1 MGRKNK
7 LKKRNPKG
15 NGNLSLSVFFQKNES
30 EGGTGL
36 KGLEAK
42 TTGENMSTKKPT
54 PPPRRDSLVSPT
66 YVHRI
71 TATTGKQV
79 IVATLIEKKAMLGSL

>member
-15 NGNLSLSVFFQKNES
+15 NGNLSLSVFFQKTKGK
-30 EGGTGL
+30 GGQVCVER
-36 KGLEAK
+36 LEAK

-54 PPPRRDSLVSPT
+54 SPPRRDSLVSSH
-66 YVHRI
+66 YR
-71 TATTGKQV
+71 
-79 IVATLIEKKAMLGSL
+79 

>member
-15 NGNLSLSVFFQKNES
+15 NGNLSLSVFLKKKTKGK
-30 EGGTGL
+30 GGQVWVE
-36 KGLEAK
+36 GLEAK

-54 PPPRRDSLVSPT
+54 PPPRRDSLVSPPHT
-66 YVHRI
+66 
-71 TATTGKQV
+71 
-79 IVATLIEKKAMLGSL
+79 